1 MSLLKAVIIALFIFV
16 FFSLFQALRIMQ
28 KGNSEQ
34 PMSQFLGR
42 RLLVSIVIFLLI
54 LIAIGLGLI
63 TPNQRPY

>member
-1 MSLLKAVIIALFIFV
+1 MSLLKVVIIALFIFV